1 MVREVNPMIHINGL
15 DYPVDGHH
23 CDDPEKKKL
32 VKKLAVMI
40 TDNIPRKLPGGMK
53 ENHMDFWILDRLLT
67 KEEVKF
73 MLSFKK
79 RRTGLTTAELAARN
93 GMSEEAAQ
101 KIIDH
106 LIWIG
111 ILEQNR
117 DNADHHIQYWIP
129 KWVVGSGEYMVEHA
143 TLPDEHPEV
152 ATMFNLAPQEPLELA
167 AKLVPPGGAGIGM
180 HVIPVE
186 KAIDAC
192 PTSVSVE
199 HLSHWI
205 EKSEKLCTM
214 VCACRKA
221 QRIRGEGVGD
231 IEGYMCIGLDDIAEF
246 LVETG
251 KDAHYI
257 TKEEAMDI
265 IMRAERK
272 GYVHQIT
279 NLDGPNRIV
288 GICNCSP
295 GSCYGLRTSQLFNT
309 PNMSRSAYR
318 AHVDTD
324 KCVACGKCVEV
335 CPAGAAKLGQKLCRA
350 DGSKVLYPVHPLP
363 DDHIWGQDKWDRD
376 YRDHNKI
383 NCYDT
388 GTSPCKTACPAHIA
402 VQGYIKM
409 AAEGR
414 YEEAVRLIRQDN
426 PFPAVCGA
434 VCNRRCEDRCTRGTI
449 DKPVAIDEI
458 KKFLAQWELQ
468 NPDTFVPVCDNMDG
482 NQWDDCKI
490 AVIGAGPAGLSAAYY
505 LRTEGYPVTVFEKEA
520 RPGGMLLN
528 GIPSF
533 RLEKAVLEGEIDIIR
548 RMGAEIRCGV
558 EVGKD
563 ITLDELR
570 AQGYKAFYLAI
581 GLQGGRLAGVP
592 GEDAA
597 GVQSGVDFLK
607 KVALGEAAAS
617 ADDGAADSADDGA
630 ASAGSGVASAGSAP
644 SASPVRLHGD
654 VVVVGGGNVAADVAR
669 TALRC
674 TDGKVTMLCLEQRDE
689 MPAAKD
695 EVAELLAEGIEIL
708 NGWGPKEILTET
720 ILDENGAPLL
730 DEAGQPLRKVTEIVF
745 RKCTSVFDGQH
756 RFAPKYDESETVSLP
771 CANVLMAIGQSAAW
785 GDLLAGTKV
794 QLRPNG
800 TVIADPVTLQTAE
813 PDIFAG
819 GDIQHGARFAIDAIA
834 DGKTGMVSINRFVH
848 PGQSLTIG
856 RDLREFIELDRDD
869 IQIHG
874 YDTAD
879 RQTPGMKCSTAEASR
894 SFRDMRLP
902 LTEEQ
907 VKAEANRCLKCGAT
921 TVDPNMCVGCGLCTT
936 RCEFDA
942 IHLTRDIPAASDMH
956 TAEEMMK
963 CVGPYALKRGF
974 RILKRKITGK
984 GDYPEMQ

>member
-1 MVREVNPMIHINGL
+1 MVKEVNQKIHVNERDFPIT
-15 DYPVDGHH
+15 DYH
-23 CDDPEKKKL
+23 CDDPEKAKL
-32 VKKLAVMI
+32 VKKLALMI

-53 ENHMDFWILDRLLT
+53 ENHMDFWILDRMLT

-73 MLSFKK
+73 MLSFQK
-79 RRTGLTTAELAARN
+79 RRTGLVTKELAERN
-93 GMSEEAAQ
+93 NMTEEEAQ

-106 LIWIG
+106 LLWIG

-117 DNADHHIQYWIP
+117 DNPDQHIQYWVP
-129 KWVVGSGEYMVEHA
+129 KWVVGSGEYMVEHP

-167 AKLVPPGGAGIGM
+167 SKLVPPGGAGIGM

-199 HLSHWI
+199 HLSHWLN
-205 EKSEKLCTM
+205 KNDKFCTM

-231 IEGYMCIGLDDIAEF
+231 IEGQMCIGVGDIAEF
-246 LVETG
+246 LVESG
-251 KDAHYI
+251 KDAHYVTREQVI
-257 TKEEAMDI
+257 EILE
-265 IMRAERK
+265 RAERK

-288 GICNCSP
+288 GICNCSA

-318 AHVDTD
+318 AHVDKS

-335 CPAGAAKLGQKLCRA
+335 CPAGAARLGQKLCKA
-350 DGSKVLYPVHPLP
+350 DGTRVKYPMHDLP
-363 DDHIWGQDKWDRD
+363 DDNVWGEDRWDPN
-376 YRDHNKI
+376 YRDTNKI

-388 GTSPCKTACPAHIA
+388 GTAPCKTACPAHIA

-414 YEEAVRLIRQDN
+414 YAEAVRLIRQDN

-434 VCNRRCEDRCTRGTI
+434 ICNRRCEDRCTRGTV
-449 DKPVAIDEI
+449 DQPVAIDEI
-458 KKFLAQWELQ
+458 KKFLAQWELK
-468 NPDTFVPVCDNMDG
+468 NPQDFTVICENG
-482 NQWDDCKI
+482 EGKQWDDFKI

-505 LRTEGYPVTVFEKEA
+505 LRTEGYPVTVFEKES
-520 RPGGMLLN
+520 RPGGMLIN
-528 GIPSF
+528 GIPNF
-533 RLEKAVLEGEIDIIR
+533 RLEKTVLEREIEIIEK
-548 RMGAEIRCGV
+548 MGAEIRCGV

-570 AQGYKAFYLAI
+570 KQGYKAFYVAI

-592 GEDAA
+592 GEDAK
-597 GVQSGVDFLK
+597 GVESGVSFLK
-607 KVALGEAAAS
+607 RVNQKGGETLS
-617 ADDGAADSADDGA
+617 
-630 ASAGSGVASAGSAP
+630 
-644 SASPVRLHGD
+644 GD

-674 TDGKVTMLCLEQRDE
+674 TNGKVTMLCLEQRDE

-695 EVAELLAEGIEIL
+695 EIEEVLGEGIGIQ
-708 NGWGPKEILTET
+708 NGWGPKEVLS
-720 ILDENGAPLL
+720 ENG
-730 DEAGQPLRKVTEIVF
+730 KVTGIVF
-745 RKCTSVFDGQH
+745 KRCTRVFDGEH
-756 RFAPKYDESETVSLP
+756 RFAPQYDENDTITIP
-771 CANVLMAIGQSAAW
+771 CENVLMAIGQAAEW
-785 GDLLAGTKV
+785 GDLLKGSKV
-794 QLRPNG
+794 VVRPNG
-800 TVIADPVTLQTAE
+800 TAVADPVTFQTGE
-813 PDIFAG
+813 PDIFVG
-819 GDIQHGARFAIDAIA
+819 GDIFRGARFAIDAIA
-834 DGKTGMVSINRFVH
+834 DGKQGMVSINRFVH

-856 RDLREFIELDRDD
+856 RDLREFIEFNRDD
-869 IQIHG
+869 ITLPESF
-874 YDTAD
+874 DN
-879 RQTPGMKCSTAEASR
+879 ASR
-894 SFRDMRLP
+894 QRPGEKSGKARETFDDLRLP

-907 VKAEANRCLKCGAT
+907 VKKEANRCLGCGAT
-921 TVDPNMCVGCGLCTT
+921 VVDLNQCVGCGLCTT

-956 TAEEMMK
+956 TAEEMISL
-963 CVGPYALKRGF
+963 VGPYALKRMGK
-974 RILKRKITGK
+974 ILKKKITGK
-984 GDYPEMQ
+984 SEYPTEQE